1 MTRARRA
8 FWILV
13 GVAIAATG
21 ALSRALAW
29 RPSPA
34 AGLAVA
40 VAATG
45 AVLAAGLAL
54 RIVLKTQAG
63 PAAAP
68 AQIGADRPA
77 EDDRGP
83 GDHPAR

>member
-8 FWILV
+8 FWVLV

-34 AGLAVA
+34 AGIAVA
-40 VAATG
+40 AAATG

-54 RIVLKTQAG
+54 RIVFKTRAG
-63 PAAAP
+63 LAALPAP
-68 AQIGADRPA
+68 ARAHQSTDGRS
-77 EDDRGP
+77 P